1 MLAAGSSDDDYD
13 MVMIRVLIDW
23 LFIIHFKKGEGG
35 GSFITVV
42 VNKEMHFFFK
52 FCVQQKYKHS
62 NALCTKLG

>member
-42 VNKEMHFFFK
+42 VNKEMHFFF
-52 FCVQQKYKHS
+52 
-62 NALCTKLG
+62 